1 MKKELISI
9 ALVLALTV
17 TGCASAAPSSS
28 SQSESASASQS
39 ASASVSDSAEAVS
52 SATTSEG
59 GSSSSEAAETPDAVS
74 SASLIFYEDSSLTG
88 EEMRQAIRDAEGSC
102 SVATVNDDGTVN
114 LANFVPY
121 PAGEDHLSFTF
132 SENVTKANLAAG
144 RDGMVSYYIYTK
156 DAADKNERNKGARFR
171 IALETDQAVI
181 DQLAAENPEIPVGA
195 TFVRILEVLP
205 LG

>member
-39 ASASVSDSAEAVS
+39 ASVSDSAEAVS
-52 SATTSEG
+52 SATTSES

-88 EEMRQAIRDAEGSC
+88 EELRQAIRDAEGSC

-181 DQLAAENPEIPVGA
+181 DQLVAENPEIPVGA

>member
-39 ASASVSDSAEAVS
+39 ASVSDSAEAVS
-52 SATTSEG
+52 SATTSES

-88 EEMRQAIRDAEGSC
+88 EELRQAIRDAEGSC

-132 SENVTKANLAAG
+132 SENVTKVNLAAG